1 MRTFFAIPL
10 QEGVRES
17 IRSAAGQLRAAT
29 QMRASWV
36 RPENYHLTVR
46 FLGDIEPMLT
56 VDLTNLADELVAD
69 RKPFEIPLE
78 RIGAFPSF
86 DRARVLWIG
95 GDAPDTFVD
104 LVGNLNAQI
113 TRLGFKP
120 ERKATIAHVTIARVK
135 GRFDEQLGSIVR
147 DLGPLR
153 SESVHVD
160 RIVLMQ
166 SELAPGGA
174 IYTPLAEA
182 HFGRRERQEGG

>member
-1 MRTFFAIPL
+1 
-10 QEGVRES
+10 
-17 IRSAAGQLRAAT
+17 
-29 QMRASWV
+29 
-36 RPENYHLTVR
+36 
-46 FLGDIEPMLT
+46 MLT
-56 VDLTNLADELVAD
+56 LDLTNLADELVAE

-78 RIGAFPSF
+78 RVGAFPSF

-95 GDAPDTFVD
+95 GDAPNAFVD
-104 LVGNLNAQI
+104 LVGDLNARI
-113 TRLGFKP
+113 ARLGFKP

-135 GRFDEQLGSIVR
+135 GRPDERLGSIVR

-182 HFGRRERQEGG
+182 RFGGRERQEGG